1 MTAQEFF
8 KNDRFAT
15 NAGVELIEIK
25 EGYSKARLV
34 ITAEHLNAGGRT
46 QGGAIFT
53 LADLA
58 LAAAANSHGTLAFSL
73 SSNITFLRSSG
84 PGDVLYAEA
93 RERYIG
99 RTTGY
104 YQIDVTNQEGK
115 LIATFESSVF
125 RKGDNIT
132 FSLPQIHV
140 QANGK
145 VVLIIGYEEGDDL
158 LLLTFL
164 VLYEREYQAAVNGVV
179 IRLDLLLAAVNQRL
193 LFHPASRGHG
203 KEYLLPYLVV
213 FRVIRARLR
222 QNAQHIEDTATITV
236 FHLLSLTH
244 GIVPGASLL
253 YIRQSVRVGE
263 PSLVHR
269 MAASLLRRF
278 TEVERLQPIADITSQ
293 RITHL
298 EEKIGLFT
306 AYTKQVK
313 AKCRLGMV
321 SRGIGSEAC
330 QTHLLPNELP
340 IEI

>member
-34 ITAEHLNAGGRT
+34 ITAEHLNAGG
-46 QGGAIFT
+46 
-53 LADLA
+53 DLA

-132 FSLPQIHV
+132 FSLPQTSSDS
-140 QANGK
+140 GC
-145 VVLIIGYEEGDDL
+145 
-158 LLLTFL
+158 
-164 VLYEREYQAAVNGVV
+164 
-179 IRLDLLLAAVNQRL
+179 
-193 LFHPASRGHG
+193 PGH
-203 KEYLLPYLVV
+203 
-213 FRVIRARLR
+213 
-222 QNAQHIEDTATITV
+222 
-236 FHLLSLTH
+236 S
-244 GIVPGASLL
+244 
-253 YIRQSVRVGE
+253 
-263 PSLVHR
+263 
-269 MAASLLRRF
+269 
-278 TEVERLQPIADITSQ
+278 
-293 RITHL
+293 
-298 EEKIGLFT
+298 
-306 AYTKQVK
+306 
-313 AKCRLGMV
+313 
-321 SRGIGSEAC
+321 
-330 QTHLLPNELP
+330 
-340 IEI
+340 

>member
-8 KNDRFAT
+8 KNDLFAT

-132 FSLPQIHV
+132 FSLPQTSSDS
-140 QANGK
+140 GC
-145 VVLIIGYEEGDDL
+145 
-158 LLLTFL
+158 
-164 VLYEREYQAAVNGVV
+164 
-179 IRLDLLLAAVNQRL
+179 
-193 LFHPASRGHG
+193 PGH
-203 KEYLLPYLVV
+203 
-213 FRVIRARLR
+213 
-222 QNAQHIEDTATITV
+222 
-236 FHLLSLTH
+236 S
-244 GIVPGASLL
+244 
-253 YIRQSVRVGE
+253 
-263 PSLVHR
+263 
-269 MAASLLRRF
+269 
-278 TEVERLQPIADITSQ
+278 
-293 RITHL
+293 
-298 EEKIGLFT
+298 
-306 AYTKQVK
+306 
-313 AKCRLGMV
+313 
-321 SRGIGSEAC
+321 
-330 QTHLLPNELP
+330 
-340 IEI
+340 

>member
-15 NAGVELIEIK
+15 NAGVKLIEIK

-115 LIATFESSVF
+115 PVSYTHLTEGKLIATFESSVF

-132 FSLPQIHV
+132 FSLPQTSSDS
-140 QANGK
+140 GC
-145 VVLIIGYEEGDDL
+145 
-158 LLLTFL
+158 
-164 VLYEREYQAAVNGVV
+164 
-179 IRLDLLLAAVNQRL
+179 
-193 LFHPASRGHG
+193 PGH
-203 KEYLLPYLVV
+203 
-213 FRVIRARLR
+213 
-222 QNAQHIEDTATITV
+222 
-236 FHLLSLTH
+236 S
-244 GIVPGASLL
+244 
-253 YIRQSVRVGE
+253 
-263 PSLVHR
+263 
-269 MAASLLRRF
+269 
-278 TEVERLQPIADITSQ
+278 
-293 RITHL
+293 
-298 EEKIGLFT
+298 
-306 AYTKQVK
+306 
-313 AKCRLGMV
+313 
-321 SRGIGSEAC
+321 
-330 QTHLLPNELP
+330 
-340 IEI
+340 